1 MLTMN
6 EKNLQ
11 VPILAIA
18 RHRLEV
24 DGQGVTTLVG
34 FHGCTL
40 RCKYCINA
48 QCLQPNGIHRII
60 TPKEL
65 LDEVKI
71 DNLYFIATGG
81 GITFGGGEPALRS
94 EFIEEFCQLA
104 PQEWHITMETALNV
118 ERQHLERLLPYIHQY
133 IIDIK
138 DINPQIYERY
148 TGMDNQRVIDNLK
161 WLLSNNDLAQRIIV
175 KLPLIKGYNTQED
188 VNKSRKYLT
197 SLGITHFNE
206 LTYLCNQK

>member
-1 MLTMN
+1 MN

>member
-1 MLTMN
+1 MN

-18 RHRLEV
+18 RHRLVV

-60 TPKEL
+60 SPIEL

-94 EFIEEFCQLA
+94 EFIEEFCQLT
-104 PQEWHITMETALNV
+104 PQEWNITMETALNV
-118 ERQHLERLLPYIHQY
+118 ERQHLERLLPYNHLY

-138 DINPQIYERY
+138 DINPDTYKHY

-161 WLLSNNDLAQRIIV
+161 WLLGNEGLAQRIII
-175 KLPLIKGYNTQED
+175 KLPLIKGYNTHED
-188 VNKSRKYLT
+188 VNKSRQFLT
-197 SLGITHFNE
+197 SLGVTNFNE
-206 LTYLCNQK
+206 LTYSCNLN

>member
-1 MLTMN
+1 MN

-104 PQEWHITMETALNV
+104 QQEWHITMETALNV

-138 DINPQIYERY
+138 DINPKIYERY

-197 SLGITHFNE
+197 SLGITNFNE
-206 LTYLCNQK
+206 LTYLCNQID

>member
-1 MLTMN
+1 MN

-48 QCLQPNGIHRII
+48 QCLQPNGIHRLI

-81 GITFGGGEPALRS
+81 GINFGGGEPALRS
-94 EFIEEFCQLA
+94 EFIEEFCHLA

-138 DINPQIYERY
+138 DINPKIYERY

-161 WLLSNNDLAQRIIV
+161 WLLGNEGLAQRIIG

>member
-1 MLTMN
+1 MN

-104 PQEWHITMETALNV
+104 PQEWNITMETALNV
-118 ERQHLERLLPYIHQY
+118 GRHHLERLLPYIHQY

-138 DINPQIYERY
+138 DINPKIYERY

-161 WLLSNNDLAQRIIV
+161 WLLGNEGLAQRIIV